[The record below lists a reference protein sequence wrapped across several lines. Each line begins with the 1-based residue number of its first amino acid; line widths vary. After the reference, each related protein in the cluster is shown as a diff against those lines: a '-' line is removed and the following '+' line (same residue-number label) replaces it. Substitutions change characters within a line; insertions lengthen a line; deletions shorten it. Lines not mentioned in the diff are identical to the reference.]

1 MTGRPSLSLGLADQ
15 ITNDILSSR
24 YLPNGPLPSETEL
37 ALESGLSRMTV
48 REAVKSLAAKG
59 LVRVEQGRGTFVNPS
74 ESWSVL
80 DPVLLI
86 ARSSRDGDRLA
97 LPRMLIEARRVVEVA
112 VTELAAQRRTEQ
124 DLIHMEESLREMRS
138 AAAVADVAAF
148 VASDIVFHQS
158 VLDAARNSFITS
170 LFDPLSRILRLT
182 RHQTSAHEPVREHA
196 IEHHQLILDAVRAG
210 DPEQAGRRMREHMEQ
225 TEQDMDTYVLDPGAA
240 IFAIRAGDAEVASPR
255 PGGALT
261 VQPQRTV
268 CTVSRSQSPPPKPSP
283 AMGSSP
289 KR

>member
-1 MTGRPSLSLGLADQ
+1 MTARPSLSLGLADQ

-24 YLPNGPLPSETEL
+24 YLPNGPLPSETDL
-37 ALESGLSRMTV
+37 AAESGLSRMTV

-59 LVRVEQGRGTFVNPS
+59 LVRVEHGRGTFVNPS

-112 VTELAAQRRTEQ
+112 VAELAAERRTEQ
-124 DLIHMEESLREMRS
+124 DLIHMEQSLREMRS

-148 VASDIVFHQS
+148 VAADIVFHQS

-196 IEHHQLILDAVRAG
+196 IAHHQLILDAVRAG
-210 DPEQAGRRMREHMEQ
+210 DPEQAGREMREHMMQ

-240 IFAIRAGDAEVASPR
+240 IFAIRAGDANVAPR
-255 PGGALT
+255 RLGAH
-261 VQPQRTV
+261 
-268 CTVSRSQSPPPKPSP
+268 
-283 AMGSSP
+283 
-289 KR
+289 

>member
-1 MTGRPSLSLGLADQ
+1 MTARPSLSLGLADQ

-24 YLPNGPLPSETEL
+24 YLPNGPLPSETDL
-37 ALESGLSRMTV
+37 AAESGLSRMTV

-112 VTELAAQRRTEQ
+112 VAELAAERRTEQ
-124 DLIHMEESLREMRS
+124 DLIHMEQSLREMRS
-138 AAAVADVAAF
+138 AAFVAA
-148 VASDIVFHQS
+148 DIVFHQS

-196 IEHHQLILDAVRAG
+196 IAHHQLILDAVRAG
-210 DPEQAGRRMREHMEQ
+210 DPEQAGREMREHMMQ

-240 IFAIRAGDAEVASPR
+240 IFAIRAGDANVAPR
-255 PGGALT
+255 RLGAH
-261 VQPQRTV
+261 
-268 CTVSRSQSPPPKPSP
+268 
-283 AMGSSP
+283 
-289 KR
+289 